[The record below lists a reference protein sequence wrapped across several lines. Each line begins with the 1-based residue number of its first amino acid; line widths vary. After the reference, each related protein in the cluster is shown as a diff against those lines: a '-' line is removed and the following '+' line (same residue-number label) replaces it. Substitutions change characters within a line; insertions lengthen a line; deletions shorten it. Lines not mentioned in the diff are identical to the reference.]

1 MVRHVSGHYFEHVS
15 ILVVYYIRVMDNIL
29 SVTACLASSLLFT
42 CNPKQLARLST
53 LLASFTTTVSS
64 SSLLCAR
71 EHQVGN
77 ELYRRSYVKRMGSV
91 EYNF

>member
-1 MVRHVSGHYFEHVS
+1 MQAIKISSRWRVVASLL
-15 ILVVYYIRVMDNIL
+15 LVT
-29 SVTACLASSLLFT
+29 TAVQVPLASSLLFT
-42 CNPKQLARLST
+42 CNAKQLARLST

-77 ELYRRSYVKRMGSV
+77 ELYCSFKIVV
-91 EYNF
+91 T